1 MRDDEP
7 VAPLNPFDSLME
19 VSASASAT
27 AESVLAL
34 QSDVRQQL
42 ALAEGTV
49 QLIHTRQPDA
59 LTATASLDA
68 ARDALNINVPMGRAA
83 NAAVAASNGFG
94 RRAIGLIGLSAVM
107 LAAGTAAAMMWIN
120 TSGPA
125 AAVFAPQ
132 AAPQAAVETMIATAI
147 TVPDASVPPAPPT
160 TVLPLVLPSALPR
173 AEAVD
178 DLGQSV
184 YATTFAAAPAHE
196 RKCLARAIY
205 YEARGETYEGQVA
218 VAQVVVNRVRM
229 KGWPDSI
236 CGVVQQG
243 IERGEKCQFSF
254 ACHAPAV
261 EPTGELWDNA
271 KSLANDVIAGRAWLR
286 EVTEATHYHTVNVA
300 PVWRLGLQPIR
311 TIGSHIFY
319 RETDELAKVAKPY
332 NPLAT
337 PSVMAVQVKRPR
349 PIARS
354 AGGDAE
360 GKTAAAASA
369 PVTITTS
376 DR

>member
-7 VAPLNPFDSLME
+7 VAPVSPFVSLME
-19 VSASASAT
+19 VSATASAT

-34 QSDVRQQL
+34 QADVRQQL
-42 ALAEGTV
+42 ELADGTV
-49 QLIHTRQPDA
+49 QLIHTRRADPA
-59 LTATASLDA
+59 PATASLDA
-68 ARDALNINVPMGRAA
+68 ARDALNIANTMGSAA
-83 NAAVAASNGFG
+83 YAAVAPANGFG
-94 RRAIGLIGLSAVM
+94 RRAIGLIGLGALV

-132 AAPQAAVETMIATAI
+132 AAVATATTAI
-147 TVPDASVPPAPPT
+147 TVPEAVVPPPPISPP
-160 TVLPLVLPSALPR
+160 VVPR
-173 AEAVD
+173 AEVVD

-184 YATTFAAAPAHE
+184 YAATFAAAPAHE

-243 IERGEKCQFSF
+243 VERGEKCQFSY
-254 ACHAPAV
+254 ACHAAAV
-261 EPTGELWDNA
+261 DPTGELWDNA
-271 KSLANDVIAGRAWLR
+271 KALANDVVNGRAWLR
-286 EVTEATHYHTVNVA
+286 EVIEATHYHTVSVA
-300 PVWRLGLQPIR
+300 PVWRLGLQPVR

-319 RETDELAKVAKPY
+319 RETDELAKIAKPY
-332 NPLAT
+332 QPLAA
-337 PSVMAVQVKRPR
+337 PSVVAVQIKRPR

-354 AGGDAE
+354 AGGDAD
-360 GKTAAAASA
+360 GKTAAGAAA
-369 PVTITTS
+369 PLTVTTS

>member
-7 VAPLNPFDSLME
+7 VAPLNPFGSLME
-19 VSASASAT
+19 VSATASAT

-34 QSDVRQQL
+34 QADVRQQL

-49 QLIHTRQPDA
+49 QLIHTRRADPA
-59 LTATASLDA
+59 PATASLDA
-68 ARDALNINVPMGRAA
+68 ARDALNIIVPMGPTA

-94 RRAIGLIGLSAVM
+94 RRGIGLIGLGALV
-107 LAAGTAAAMMWIN
+107 LVGGTAAAMMWIN

-132 AAPQAAVETMIATAI
+132 ATVEAAVATAI
-147 TVPDASVPPAPPT
+147 SATTVPEAIVSSPPAVMPP
-160 TVLPLVLPSALPR
+160 VVPR

-184 YATTFAAAPAHE
+184 YAAIFAAAPAHE

-205 YEARGETYEGQVA
+205 HEARGETYEGQVA

-243 IERGEKCQFSF
+243 VERGEKCQFSY
-254 ACHAPAV
+254 ACHASAV
-261 EPTGELWDNA
+261 DPTGELWDNA
-271 KSLANDVIAGRAWLR
+271 KALANDVVTGRAWLR

-300 PVWRLGLQPIR
+300 PVWRLGLQPVR
-311 TIGSHIFY
+311 TIGSHVFY

-332 NPLAT
+332 QPLAA
-337 PSVMAVQVKRPR
+337 PSVVAVQVKRPR

-354 AGGDAE
+354 AGGDAD
-360 GKTAAAASA
+360 GKTAAGSAA
-369 PVTITTS
+369 PVTIMTS

>member
-7 VAPLNPFDSLME
+7 VAPLNPFGSLME
-19 VSASASAT
+19 VSATASAT

-34 QSDVRQQL
+34 QADVRQQL

-49 QLIHTRQPDA
+49 QLIHTRKPDA
-59 LTATASLDA
+59 APATASLDA
-68 ARDALNINVPMGRAA
+68 ARDALNIADTMGPAA
-83 NAAVAASNGFG
+83 YTGVAPANGFG
-94 RRAIGLIGLSAVM
+94 RRAIGLIGLGAFV

-132 AAPQAAVETMIATAI
+132 ATVEAAVATAI
-147 TVPDASVPPAPPT
+147 TAPEAVAPPPP
-160 TVLPLVLPSALPR
+160 VMPPVVPR

-184 YATTFAAAPAHE
+184 YAAIFAAAPAHE

-205 YEARGETYEGQVA
+205 HEARGETYEGQVA

-243 IERGEKCQFSF
+243 VERGEKCQFSY
-254 ACHAPAV
+254 ACHASAV
-261 EPTGELWDNA
+261 DPTGELWDNA
-271 KSLANDVIAGRAWLR
+271 KALANDVVSGRAWLR

-300 PVWRLGLQPIR
+300 PVWRLGLQPVR
-311 TIGSHIFY
+311 TIGSHVFY
-319 RETDELAKVAKPY
+319 RETDELAKAAKPY
-332 NPLAT
+332 QPLAA
-337 PSVMAVQVKRPR
+337 PSVVAVQVKRLR

-354 AGGDAE
+354 AGGDAD
-360 GKTAAAASA
+360 GKTASGSAA
-369 PVTITTS
+369 PVTIMTL